1 MESLINTAIDKQEL
15 IDWIEG
21 LDNEALLV
29 TLQSMKNNASGGD
42 FWDELPEET
51 KQAIDKAKKE
61 AEDGKGIP
69 HRKVMKEMR
78 ERFLP

>member
-1 MESLINTAIDKQEL
+1 MNSIVDKQEL

-42 FWDELPEET
+42 FWDELPEEA
-51 KQAIDKAKKE
+51 KQAINKAKKE

-69 HRKVMKEMR
+69 HRKVMEEMR
-78 ERFLP
+78 ERFLL

>member
-1 MESLINTAIDKQEL
+1 MNTAIDKQEL

-51 KQAIDKAKKE
+51 KQAIVKAKKE
-61 AEDGKGIP
+61 SEDGKGIP

-78 ERFLP
+78 ERFLS